1 MLGVHRVK
9 QDLVLSIPAL
19 SQHERPGG
27 SRTSCVLEGTREAWT
42 DTVGARGG
50 GSGQVGAKEVA

>member
-1 MLGVHRVK
+1 MLGVHRVE

-27 SRTSCVLEGTREAWT
+27 SRTSCVLEGTHEAWT
-42 DTVGARGG
+42 DTVGARGEA
-50 GSGQVGAKEVA
+50 VAK